1 MKLITAFGKYITDT
15 MGQILM
21 QPVVLLIMYRGSCA
35 AVGSIT
41 IQTGRILSGSN
52 KLKITVCHLAVA
64 KQPSAIVLAV

>member
-1 MKLITAFGKYITDT
+1 MKSITAFGKSTTDT

-21 QPVVLLIMYRGSCA
+21 QPVVLLTMYRGSCA

-52 KLKITVCHLAVA
+52 KLKTTVCPSAVA
-64 KQPSAIVLAV
+64 KQPSAIALAV